1 MYTYTTEC
9 AQFKLFIKVY
19 FNGSRI
25 KAYTLLIIMKFQKQ
39 IKEVAKTK
47 NMTNECIAE
56 DIEAQLYIIEL
67 NNARN

>member
-1 MYTYTTEC
+1 M
-9 AQFKLFIKVY
+9 IIRVY

>member
-1 MYTYTTEC
+1 
-9 AQFKLFIKVY
+9 
-19 FNGSRI
+19 
-25 KAYTLLIIMKFQKQ
+25 MKFQKQ

>member
-1 MYTYTTEC
+1 M
-9 AQFKLFIKVY
+9 IIRVY

-56 DIEAQLYIIEL
+56 DIEAQLYINEL